1 MIDRDTPGMNIK
13 VLLPGKA
20 KAERPDKDVESRLL
34 SLSFEDS
41 EKMADKC
48 KITLNNYDLRFPD
61 DPLFDQGN
69 GLVVSWGYVGEM
81 SPPHEMVIS
90 SWTPGP
96 VFTVEALDK
105 SLLMMVQPHEDVY
118 LGKTYSEIAR
128 EVAKRGGFGASAQDI
143 DDSRVVIEAVAQHN
157 ANDWQFIVGLARE
170 VGWQCWVDGAG
181 FHFKERRLRGT
192 PIKVL
197 TYRLNSAGQPIGE
210 LLAFPTFEAMPA
222 AQPGSVQ
229 LKGTDPVTK
238 KPIDVTANNASTK
251 RDGLADVLEVIDKTT
266 AQTSLKTRVAPDV
279 VAPTSATTPAE
290 AKQRAEGVYKRVQ
303 ATPKK
308 CSAPVRGDA
317 NFTAKSLVELRGIG
331 SRLSG
336 NYYASDVTHSVVPG
350 EYKMTVKLRRDGT
363 SMSGGATP
371 AAKSD
376 AAVNRAKGVAG
387 DAAADPIPVDVVDLQ
402 SGQVSTQYK
411 PPGAK
416 GTTP

>member
-1 MIDRDTPGMNIK
+1 MSDRDTPAISVK

-20 KAERPDKDVESRLL
+20 KAERLDDDAAKRVL

-48 KITLNNYDLRFPD
+48 KLTLDNYDQRFPD

-69 GLVVSWGYVGEM
+69 GLVVAWGYIGDM
-81 SPPHEMVIS
+81 GPPHEMVIS

-105 SLLMMVQPHEDVY
+105 SLLMMVRPRDDVY

-157 ANDWQFIVGLARE
+157 ATDWQFIIGLARE
-170 VGWQCWVDGAG
+170 VGWQAWVDGAG

-192 PIKVL
+192 PAKVL

-251 RDGLADVLEVIDKTT
+251 RDGLADVIEVIDTTT

-290 AKQRAEGVYKRVQ
+290 AKQRADGLYKRAQ

-317 NFTAKSLVELRGIG
+317 HFTAKSIVELRGLG
-331 SRLSG
+331 ARLSG
-336 NYYASDVTHSVVPG
+336 NYYVSDVTHTVAPG
-350 EYKMTVKLRRDGT
+350 DYKMTLKCRRDGT

-387 DAAADPIPVDVVDLQ
+387 DAAADPIPVDVIDVQ

-411 PPGAK
+411 PPGSK

>member
-181 FHFKERRLRGT
+181 FHFKERRLRGQ

-229 LKGTDPVTK
+229 LKGTAPVTK

-387 DAAADPIPVDVVDLQ
+387 DAAADPIPVDVVDVQ